1 MSKLNVDQKSV
12 MQLFED
18 KKADFLIP
26 DYQRPYA
33 WQENECQT
41 LWDDVFSF
49 AFPDDD
55 CTKFDSDNNEY
66 FLGAIVTYKNEVGKM
81 EVIDGQQ
88 RLTTLMLL
96 LRAFYDYFKNM
107 QDENSKKIKQ
117 NNRIMYP
124 IIQVCLICGVLF
136 ELW

>member
-33 WQENECQT
+33 WQESECQT

-55 CTKFDSDNNEY
+55 CTKFDSDNT
-66 FLGAIVTYKNEVGKM
+66 I
-81 EVIDGQQ
+81 
-88 RLTTLMLL
+88 
-96 LRAFYDYFKNM
+96 
-107 QDENSKKIKQ
+107 
-117 NNRIMYP
+117 
-124 IIQVCLICGVLF
+124 
-136 ELW
+136 